1 MAAPANNPFG
11 APPAQA
17 LNNPFG
23 APASGQPT
31 PVFGK
36 QTMTNPFGAPAQNRS
51 STPTAKSSV
60 HNPFLA
66 PISGNRSSSAA
77 PTNNPFSAPIS
88 GSRPSSAGNPFG
100 APSSQTSVFGT
111 PTASRQPS
119 PSIPNHPSGNPPSQA
134 KSANFSAAAG
144 QGANGVGSTS
154 SPFGQAKS
162 AGTPDR
168 PSALGVAGTNTMPR
182 WGKPAG
188 GKSAVTNNGGGFGG
202 RAQNKDP
209 QRANP
214 FGGPKQMGKQPNGQ
228 VPEATKRSKPG
239 ARNKK
244 PERTERHQSAPSAK
258 RDQKGTLQ
266 EPNEKTKQLSPF
278 AFNFANKLFSQLKQ
292 ENINPP
298 QWPAQPGD
306 PSKRGAIEGLK
317 DAYKKYRTRVY
328 ASLRKAELIDDP
340 EKRRRL
346 EDALPF
352 KGTCEDMCPEFEK
365 ICRIAEYD
373 VKTEEKETGPDG
385 LTMWPN
391 PSRMVKKFGRSA
403 AGQDAPLPM
412 DVRSVGAL
420 RRTTDYLF
428 NDLLQSESNLPSM
441 HNFLWDRTRAVRK
454 DFTFHSQKSAEE
466 MKEMV
471 YCFETITRFHATALH
486 LLSKKG
492 FANEDFDQKQEIEQ
506 LGRTILS
513 LIEAYDVCRDKR
525 VTCENEPEFRAYYLL
540 LNAHDPSIAKRIPTW
555 GKEYWFESE
564 EVQTALSLV
573 QAMDDV
579 REPKGPIKP
588 RRPTTLSDT
597 SFTNYFSIVED
608 PRVSYT
614 MACIAEVHF
623 TTVRQ
628 GVLRNLVRSYAR
640 HRDAPRTITASD
652 LNRMLR
658 FDSDEEA
665 VEFVELHDF
674 EFSTWV
680 PEGKNPV
687 TEPYLLL
694 NSRRKHVP
702 SPRVRQSFSGKLV
715 ERKRTTQSLPY
726 VIYNTIF
733 EEPAE
738 NPPSS
743 EDSPDQLFVNQTAP
757 SEFALPATSSTT
769 VQPVAPSL
777 PTNPFAFGSAA
788 KGAPLPNGIPSTE
801 GLSGAPGQTLSCI
814 LGSQPASSANSALP
828 NPFCGSNVPTASF
841 FGVGLAAPQAQAGQS
856 STPDTASTKSPF
868 SGLAQPTQTTGPAF
882 AAPKPSEASNPFSFH
897 KDSTPALAPPASI
910 FTSAPSS
917 APSSTTQDAAS
928 TTKPLWPTS
937 APGPA
942 PPALPAPQGAAFLP
956 PTTSGKPTGAQ
967 PASAAPGIPNTSI
980 AAPPPTVDKPTP
992 SATQPAIF
1000 RQPHLPA
1007 SSKSQT
1013 PAVPPT
1019 PLPPPPKR
1027 DLMGDFTKWFVKGD
1041 EGVMEQF
1048 TENTLQDMLWEVFA
1062 AFQREQEERKRKEED
1077 EESWRLAREHQAY
1090 RLQVKYFYRW
1100 RDTARSLATKRILRE
1115 GKERMRL
1122 YREEKR
1128 LMQRQQQEEKEK
1140 AEREARRAAKRR
1152 LLEDGKKLSLLAAEA
1167 SAGRR
1172 SSIAYS
1178 TNHDHHSPEDHEQLL
1193 LANGILSG
1201 LRDEMGH
1208 IRRIGGEDGWAGSAS
1223 PARSFRYSES
1233 ELEFEPP
1240 PPRSTGSPADD
1251 VSSVGRRE
1259 GWKTRSLREKF
1270 GIVDHQS
1277 SMSRSRGRS
1286 ISASGSIINGSSSRF
1301 LRQSLPAPA
1310 SRTTNFASSSRK
1322 RSAEASS
1329 DGGESDT
1336 KKHRY
1341 PLYNSNNNTPTKTG
1355 LARSRHWDL
1364 RARGLVPMPDGNW
1377 LPEAMLAR
1385 DLASTTP
1392 GIHSDDGDDEE
1403 HGGSLHHIN
1412 DDSRWAPPASPATA
1426 AAEATTSNM
1435 QLRLARLKRAGLRAH
1450 TARSGGSVDLL
1461 VSGHG
1466 HGRGSAGPNIGM
1478 DGFLRAGS
1486 PPGIKGPSSSSS
1498 VAGKRKRGMLVDG
1511 DGSGDGIGDGD
1522 GEDDGELSP
1531 PEAKKKA
1538 AGVVSSGVGAGVGV
1552 SLGREETSAMV
1563 ENTRKMLRELREFMD
1578 QADRDGAA

>member
-1 MAAPANNPFG
+1 MAAPANNPLG
-11 APPAQA
+11 APSAQA
-17 LNNPFG
+17 LSNPFG
-23 APASGQPT
+23 AP
-31 PVFGK
+31 VFGK
-36 QTMTNPFGAPAQNRS
+36 QAMTDPFGAPAQNRS
-51 STPTAKSSV
+51 GAPIATSSV

-66 PISGNRSSSAA
+66 PISGTGPSSAA

-88 GSRPSSAGNPFG
+88 GSRPSSTGNPFG
-100 APSSQTSVFGT
+100 TPSGQTSVFGT

-119 PSIPNHPSGNPPSQA
+119 PSIPNNPSSNPPSQTQY
-134 KSANFSAAAG
+134 ANFSAAVT
-144 QGANGVGSTS
+144 QSANGAGLAP
-154 SPFGQAKS
+154 SPFGRAKP
-162 AGTPDR
+162 AGTSDK
-168 PSALGVAGTNTMPR
+168 PSALGAADTNAMPR
-182 WGKPAG
+182 WGKQAG
-188 GKSAVTNNGGGFGG
+188 GKSAVTNNSSGFGG

-214 FGGPKQMGKQPNGQ
+214 FGGSKPAEKQPNVQ
-228 VPEATKRSKPG
+228 VAETTKKSKAG
-239 ARNKK
+239 VRNKK
-244 PERTERHQSAPSAK
+244 LERTERHQSAPSTK
-258 RDQKGTLQ
+258 RDQKVALQ
-266 EPNEKTKQLSPF
+266 EPTEKTKQLSPF
-278 AFNFANKLFSQLKQ
+278 AFNFANKLFSRLKQ

-298 QWPAQPGD
+298 QWPTEPGNPD
-306 PSKRGAIEGLK
+306 KRGAIESLK

-340 EKRRRL
+340 EKRRKL

-352 KGTCEDMCPEFEK
+352 KGICEDMCPEFEK
-365 ICRIAEYD
+365 VYRIAEYD

-385 LTMWPN
+385 LTMWPD

-412 DVRSVGAL
+412 DVRSVDAL

-471 YCFETITRFHATALH
+471 YCFETITRFHATGLH
-486 LLSKKG
+486 LLSQRG

-564 EVQTALSLV
+564 EVQTALSLI

-588 RRPTTLSDT
+588 RRPTTLSGT

-614 MACIAEVHF
+614 MACVAEIHF

-628 GVLRNLVRSYAR
+628 GILRNLVRSYAR

-665 VEFVELHDF
+665 IEFVELHDF

-687 TEPYLLL
+687 AEPYLLL
-694 NSRRKHVP
+694 NSKRKHVP

-715 ERKRTTQSLPY
+715 ERKRTTQSLPH

-733 EEPAE
+733 EEPSE

-757 SEFALPATSSTT
+757 SAFAFPATSSTT
-769 VQPVAPSL
+769 VQPAVPSL

-788 KGAPLPNGIPSTE
+788 KDTPRPNGIPST
-801 GLSGAPGQTLSCI
+801 GAPAGTPVPAFSGIQAP
-814 LGSQPASSANSALP
+814 QPASSAHPTLP
-828 NPFCGSNVPTASF
+828 NPFGGSSTPSSF
-841 FGVGLAAPQAQAGQS
+841 VGVGLSAPQAQTVQS
-856 STPDTASTKSPF
+856 SSPDTTSAKNPFASP
-868 SGLAQPTQTTGPAF
+868 AQPTQTAGSVFT
-882 AAPKPSEASNPFSFH
+882 ASNPSGSSSPFSFL
-897 KDSTPALAPPASI
+897 KGSTPTLAPPAPI
-910 FTSAPSS
+910 FPSAPSS
-917 APSSTTQDAAS
+917 TSSATTQDAAS
-928 TTKPLWPTS
+928 KTNPLGS
-937 APGPA
+937 APSPSASTPGP
-942 PPALPAPQGAAFLP
+942 PAPQGAASLFP
-956 PTTSGKPTGAQ
+956 TTTSGKQTGPQ
-967 PASAAPGIPNTSI
+967 PASAAPGVPDISI
-980 AAPPPTVDKPTP
+980 SAPPPTIHKPAP
-992 SATQPAIF
+992 PATQPGILN
-1000 RQPHLPA
+1000 QSHLPA
-1007 SSKSQT
+1007 SSGPQT
-1013 PAVPPT
+1013 FAVPPT
-1019 PLPPPPKR
+1019 AQPPPPKR

-1048 TENTLQDMLWEVFA
+1048 TENTLQDMLWEVFVS
-1062 AFQREQEERKRKEED
+1062 FQREQEERKRREED
-1077 EESWRLAREHQAY
+1077 EESWRLAREHQTH

-1100 RDTARSLATKRILRE
+1100 RDAARSMATKRILRE
-1115 GKERMRL
+1115 GKEKMRL

-1128 LMQRQQQEEKEK
+1128 LIQKQQQEAMEN

-1152 LLEDGKKLSLLAAEA
+1152 LFEDGQRLSLLAAEA
-1167 SAGRR
+1167 STGRR
-1172 SSIAYS
+1172 NSIAYS
-1178 TNHDHHSPEDHEQLL
+1178 ADHDHHNPEDHGQLL
-1193 LANGILSG
+1193 LASGIFSG
-1201 LRDEMGH
+1201 LRDEREH
-1208 IRRIGGEDGWAGSAS
+1208 IRRVVGKDGWAGFAS
-1223 PARSFRYSES
+1223 PGRSFRYPES

-1251 VSSVGRRE
+1251 TSSVGRRE

-1270 GIVDHQS
+1270 GMVDHQS

-1286 ISASGSIINGSSSRF
+1286 VSASGSVVNGPSSRF

-1310 SRTTNFASSSRK
+1310 NRTTNFTSSSRK

-1329 DGGESDT
+1329 DGGEPDT
-1336 KKHRY
+1336 KKHHHS
-1341 PLYNSNNNTPTKTG
+1341 LYHHNNNSHSSVYGSNTTTKTR
-1355 LARSRHWDL
+1355 LSKSRHWDL

-1377 LPEAMLAR
+1377 LPEAMLAGNP
-1385 DLASTTP
+1385 AATTP
-1392 GIHSDDGDDEE
+1392 GIHSDYGDDEE
-1403 HGGSLHHIN
+1403 PNGNQHN
-1412 DDSRWAPPASPATA
+1412 YDESRWPPPPSSPATA
-1426 AAEATTSNM
+1426 AASNM
-1435 QLRLARLKRAGLRAH
+1435 QLRLARLKRAGLRAQA
-1450 TARSGGSVDLL
+1450 ARAGGSVDLL
-1461 VSGHG
+1461 VSGRGHG
-1466 HGRGSAGPNIGM
+1466 HGSAGPNIGM
-1478 DGFLRAGS
+1478 DGFPDANS
-1486 PPGIKGPSSSSS
+1486 PPGMKGPSPSSSS
-1498 VAGKRKRGMLVDG
+1498 GKRKRGVLVDG
-1511 DGSGDGIGDGD
+1511 DGSGD

-1531 PEAKKKA
+1531 PEAKKA
-1538 AGVVSSGVGAGVGV
+1538 AGVVPSGTGVGVGVGVGGGDGV

-1563 ENTRKMLRELREFMD
+1563 ENTRRMLRELREFMD
-1578 QADRDGAA
+1578 QMDRDGAS